1 MYTSQLKKKKD
12 NCENIYS
19 VNYLY
24 LIIGKVD
31 GHIEEQNKSKYSVFN
46 STDEIKEVFKKS
58 CGMGKNLGW
67 D

>member
-1 MYTSQLKKKKD
+1 M
-12 NCENIYS
+12 
-19 VNYLY
+19 Y